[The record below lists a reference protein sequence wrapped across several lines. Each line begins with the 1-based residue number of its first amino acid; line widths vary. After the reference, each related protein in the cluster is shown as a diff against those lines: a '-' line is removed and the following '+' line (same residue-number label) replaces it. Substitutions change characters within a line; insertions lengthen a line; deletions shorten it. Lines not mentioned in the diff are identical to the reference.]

1 MATYNGDKYLRE
13 QLDSILFQ
21 TCQDFEFVI
30 CDDCSTDDTW
40 KILEEYA
47 QKDSRIKIFKNET
60 NLGFKKNF
68 EKAISLCGGEYVAL
82 SDQDDIWAEN
92 HLEVLFKNIE
102 GKSAAV
108 GNANVIDGN
117 GLVADHLLSE
127 GDKYFCSGGDIANLY
142 TILCYRNH
150 FSGAISMYA
159 KDFLNVAIPI
169 PDSIIYHD
177 VWLSTAACCMNGLD
191 YTFEPIAKHR
201 VHGNNESGDHHITL
215 FHQIT
220 AAFSNGRKAA
230 AEQRIKICDELL
242 KRFPGMPDKTKAAII
257 SIKKY
262 HENRISGRRLK
273 TILFMRKNYKKI
285 FSTPNYNQFILRCIG
300 VLISG

>member
-1 MATYNGDKYLRE
+1 MISIALASFNGSNYIRE

-21 TCQDFEFVI
+21 TYQDFELVI

-40 KILEEYA
+40 RILEEYA

-68 EKAISLCGGEYVAL
+68 EKAISL
-82 SDQDDIWAEN
+82 WAER
-92 HLEVLFKNIE
+92 HLEVLLKNIE

-108 GNANVIDGN
+108 GNANIIDGN

-127 GDKYFCSGGDIANLY
+127 GDKYFYSGGNIDNLY

-159 KDFLNVAIPI
+159 RDFLNVAMPI
-169 PDSIIYHD
+169 PDSVIYHD
-177 VWLSTAACCMNGLD
+177 VWLSAAACCMNGLD

-201 VHGNNESGDHHITL
+201 IHGNNESGDHHITIS
-215 FHQIT
+215 HQIT
-220 AAFSNGRKAA
+220 ATFSNGRKKA

-242 KRFPGMPDKTKAAII
+242 KRLPNMPDKTKEVII
-257 SIKKY
+257 GIKKY
-262 HENRISGRRLK
+262 HENRIAGRRLK
-273 TILFMRKNYKKI
+273 TISFMRKNYKKI
-285 FSTPNYNQFILRCIG
+285 FSTPNYNQFFLRCMG